1 MSRFEEIKVKT
12 PIKAAIFV
20 LVSSAMGFA
29 QTSQQLGAW
38 TVTPANGNPT
48 RNHVVMLQST
58 SAEQYTNS
66 FGNPVQAKLD
76 VICKKGKLSAIAL
89 EPSIDLKQAAF
100 STSGAVP
107 TTRVNF
113 IVEGQS
119 NQSENWA
126 VLDDGSSLS
135 PYSEVFQGKLMKQWI
150 ERISNSKKIAFQ
162 LDGEEGSAT
171 PSFATSNLTDAL
183 SAVGCKY

>member
-1 MSRFEEIKVKT
+1 MKT

-20 LVSSAMGFA
+20 LISSAMGLA
-29 QTSQQLGAW
+29 QTPQSLGAW
-38 TVTPANGNPT
+38 SVSPADSTVT
-48 RNHVVMLQST
+48 RNHVVMLQSA
-58 SAEQYTNS
+58 SVEQYTNS

-89 EPSIDLKQAAF
+89 EPSIDLKEAAL
-100 STSGAVP
+100 SYSGAVP

-113 IVEGQS
+113 VLEGQG

-126 VLDDGSSLS
+126 VSDDGNALS

-150 ERISNSKKIAFQ
+150 ERISNSKKIVFHIEGQ
-162 LDGEEGSAT
+162 EGEAT
-171 PSFATSNLTDAL
+171 PSFATAKLTDAL